1 MKYKLIP
8 NHNDYYKAIIFRI
21 PKVANSSF
29 KVLFP
34 NFTADNEEKDLEEAK
49 NILGE
54 KYDNYFKFGFV
65 RNPWDRLVSCWSD
78 KTTESFKSN
87 YPHSRFT
94 QATNKSFDCFV
105 DLLKNGAFGEDRHIV
120 PQVFFIPPDLDFIGK
135 FENLQ
140 QDFNIVCDKIGIP
153 QQILPHKNKSKHKH
167 YTEYYDDETREIVA
181 QKYARD
187 IEYFGYEF
195 GE

>member
-8 NHNDYYKAIIFRI
+8 NCNDEYKAIIFRI

-29 KVLFP
+29 KTLFP
-34 NFTADNEEKDLEEAK
+34 NFTTDNKEKDLQEIK

-54 KYDNYFKFGFV
+54 KYNNYFKFAFV
-65 RNPWDRLVSCWSD
+65 RNPWDRLVSTWIN
-78 KTTESFKSN
+78 KTTEVFKRS
-87 YPHSRFT
+87 YPHSTFT
-94 QATNKSFDCFV
+94 QATNKSFDEFV
-105 DLLKNGAFGEDRHIV
+105 NLLKNNAFKEDRHIV
-120 PQVFFIPPDLDFIGK
+120 PQVFFVSPDIDFIGK

-140 QDFNIVCDKIGIP
+140 EDFNVVCDKIGIP
-153 QQILPHKNKSKHKH
+153 KQQLPHKNKTKHKH
-167 YTEYYDDETREIVA
+167 YTAYYDDETKQIVA
-181 QKYARD
+181 EKYAKD